1 MPAFA
6 GMTVIPIAISALAHK
21 YSYSIVMPAK
31 AGIQGYWVSSM
42 KDYYVYM
49 MASKRNGTLY
59 TGITSDLVRRVYE
72 HRTGA
77 VEGFTK
83 RYGVKMLVWYETT
96 QDVNSAIARE
106 KNIQAWKRQWKLELI
121 EKTNLQWNDL
131 WPEVSGCQLSLA

>member
-1 MPAFA
+1 
-6 GMTVIPIAISALAHK
+6 
-21 YSYSIVMPAK
+21 MPAK